1 MRRTE
6 EVEVGEVE
14 EQEAAIVEALPD
26 IMRTMEEA
34 MRAFDEERAKWLA
47 GEACSYTP
55 PPAPVWRYRRLCG
68 E

>member
-47 GEACSYTP
+47 GEPSRYTP
-55 PPAPVWRYRRLCG
+55 PPAPVWRGR
-68 E
+68 